1 MVRDGIGLALIFLGA
16 SMADSDKLIVPV
28 VLVALG
34 IALMGRRIRD

>member
-1 MVRDGIGLALIFLGA
+1 MVRETIGLVLMFAGA

-34 IALMGRRIRD
+34 IALMWRRIKD